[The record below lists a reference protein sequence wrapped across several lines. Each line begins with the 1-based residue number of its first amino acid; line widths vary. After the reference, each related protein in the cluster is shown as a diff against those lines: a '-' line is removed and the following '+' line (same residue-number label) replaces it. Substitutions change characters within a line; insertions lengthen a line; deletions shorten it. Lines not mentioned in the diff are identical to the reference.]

1 MSSERV
7 EIIVYGGVLGENRRI
22 AGGNQPASL
31 TFERFEYKR
40 CAALGAA
47 LVDFPVNEIH
57 DLVR

>member
-7 EIIVYGGVLGENRRI
+7 EIIIYGGPLGENRRI

-40 CAALGAA
+40 CAALDVA
-47 LVDFPVNEIH
+47 LVHFPVNEI
-57 DLVR
+57 DDFVR